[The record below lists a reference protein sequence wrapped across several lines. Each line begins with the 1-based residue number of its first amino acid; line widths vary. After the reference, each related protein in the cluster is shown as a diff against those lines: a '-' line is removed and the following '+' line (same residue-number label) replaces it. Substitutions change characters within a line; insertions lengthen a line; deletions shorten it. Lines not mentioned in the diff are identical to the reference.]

1 VPMPTGVP
9 NMGGSLV
16 TGSGLLFIAAT
27 ADGTFRAFDSASGK
41 ELWHDYLPTS
51 GNATPM
57 TYLGRD
63 GRQYVV
69 IAAGGHSGLSQ
80 TYGDALVA
88 YALPNAGAK

>member
-1 VPMPTGVP
+1 
-9 NMGGSLV
+9 MGGSLV

-41 ELWHDYLPTS
+41 ELWHDYLPTA

-69 IAAGGHSGLSQ
+69 IAAGGHFGLSQ
-80 TYGDALVA
+80 TYSDALVA
-88 YALPNAGAK
+88 YALPNPGAK